1 MAYLFDSF
9 DLTVLAIVLPVML
22 QKLSLSLPQGGLLGT
37 ATMLGAMLGS
47 VLFGLIS
54 ENRGR
59 RFALVLALCWL
70 GLGMGAAYFIH
81 DWSAWMVLRF
91 VTGLAIGGVWGPC
104 AALIAEH
111 WAPQQRGRA
120 ISFVLS
126 SFAVGS
132 IATAWLGRWLLPDH
146 WQWLFVAGA
155 VSLLGAPLVRALLPA
170 DRLRPRAAAAS
181 NDAAHAPAH
190 PSAGL
195 ETTSFEQ
202 PAQAKAVATAS
213 VSASVPASA
222 AVASVTSRA
231 APAEQAE
238 HVGLGAIFRD
248 GLARITL
255 PAMLISVANLAG
267 YWGAAFWI
275 PTFLTKERGLS
286 VQAMLNFSFV
296 MYVGMFVGFQFFG
309 WLADCIGRRRAMLAA
324 FVACALSIAVYIV
337 VRQPLFLYWWGVVLG
352 FALCGAG
359 GILGAYYAELF
370 PAHLRAYAGGFCW
383 NMGRI
388 GAMIAPYTIGF
399 IGKTQGLQAGL
410 ALTSGIYLLGA
421 LMLFLLPETYRPTA
435 TNNSTAKART

>member
-1 MAYLFDSF
+1 M
-9 DLTVLAIVLPVML
+9 
-22 QKLSLSLPQGGLLGT
+22 
-37 ATMLGAMLGS
+37 
-47 VLFGLIS
+47 
-54 ENRGR
+54 
-59 RFALVLALCWL
+59 
-70 GLGMGAAYFIH
+70 
-81 DWSAWMVLRF
+81 
-91 VTGLAIGGVWGPC
+91 
-104 AALIAEH
+104 
-111 WAPQQRGRA
+111 
-120 ISFVLS
+120 
-126 SFAVGS
+126 
-132 IATAWLGRWLLPDH
+132 
-146 WQWLFVAGA
+146 
-155 VSLLGAPLVRALLPA
+155 
-170 DRLRPRAAAAS
+170 
-181 NDAAHAPAH
+181 
-190 PSAGL
+190 
-195 ETTSFEQ
+195 
-202 PAQAKAVATAS
+202 
-213 VSASVPASA
+213 PASE
-222 AVASVTSRA
+222 AVASVTSHA
-231 APAEQAE
+231 ATADQAE
-238 HVGLGAIFRD
+238 HVGLGAIFRG

-435 TNNSTAKART
+435 TSNSTAKART

>member
-170 DRLRPRAAAAS
+170 DRQRPRAAATA
-181 NDAAHAPAH
+181 NDAADAPAH
-190 PSAGL
+190 LSAGL
-195 ETTSFEQ
+195 EATSFEQ
-202 PAQAKAVATAS
+202 PAQTKA
-213 VSASVPASA
+213 A
-222 AVASVTSRA
+222 AMASVTTRA
-231 APAEQAE
+231 APADQAE
-238 HVGLGAIFRD
+238 HVGLGVIFRG

-352 FALCGAG
+352 FAMCGAG

-435 TNNSTAKART
+435 TSNSTAKART